1 MSTIAEVA
9 GRVAERWL
17 KRTDLLADCVAECAE
32 VYRLIGARVPFDSLQ
47 QTSAE
52 RAVLTS
58 TASYSLADLEPRLA
72 GIVSI
77 RMSFGNNRVRRL
89 KRSHARLFD
98 QLNPAMTG
106 EPAMY
111 ARWGDNIEF
120 NCLPNRDTYTYRVRY
135 WSRPTLNVDVG
146 ATVLLIPEEWEE
158 LLMWET
164 LYRMYYILDQPE
176 KAQSLV
182 MTSFMPQQPGVN
194 RKLQFETAIIP
205 RLWND
210 LLRTVSQREAIDEDF
225 SMAPTVRSIGP
236 GRG

>member
-1 MSTIAEVA
+1 VA
-9 GRVAERWL
+9 GRVVERWL
-17 KRTDLLADCVAECAE
+17 KRADLLDDAVQECAE
-32 VYRLIGARVPFDSLQ
+32 VYRLICARVPFDSLQ
-47 QTSAE
+47 HTSAE
-52 RAVLTS
+52 RSVLTS

-77 RMSFGNNRVRRL
+77 RLTFGSGRVRRIG
-89 KRSHARLFD
+89 RSHVRVFD
-98 QLNPAMTG
+98 TLNPTQKG
-106 EPAMY
+106 EPALY

-120 NCLPNRDTYTYRVRY
+120 NCLPIRDSITYRVRY
-135 WSRPTLNVDVG
+135 WSRPTLDVERG

-182 MTSFMPQQPGVN
+182 MSAFMPQQPSIN

-225 SMAPTVRSIGP
+225 ALTPMLRPIGP